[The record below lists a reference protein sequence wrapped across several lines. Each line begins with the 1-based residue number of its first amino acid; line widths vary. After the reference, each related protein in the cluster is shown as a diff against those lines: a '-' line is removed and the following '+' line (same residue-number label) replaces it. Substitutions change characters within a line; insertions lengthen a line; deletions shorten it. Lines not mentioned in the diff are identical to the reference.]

1 MNLNMRSPLS
11 KSCQM
16 TLKLF
21 RHVFYIMYH
30 KKCIFLFFNTPYCVY
45 FQLSL
50 FILFL
55 QYPLFSKYSLYFPT
69 VHTFCLILSL
79 NIFPIFWF
87 SYITI
92 FLWPRLLLFPI
103 FYIPY
108 IPLSFLWLLWQDCW
122 ELKQDLFDF
131 PCFFVGEL
139 GKGAKKKKKKCFLY
153 HVP

>member
-16 TLKLF
+16 TLKLL

-108 IPLSFLWLLWQDCW
+108 IPLSFFVIVVTGLLRVKTGFIWLSL
-122 ELKQDLFDF
+122 LF
-131 PCFFVGEL
+131 CGGIRE
-139 GKGAKKKKKKCFLY
+139 GCKKEEKKISGIL
-153 HVP
+153 H